1 MAVLGIGGRLLLRR
15 EAPKA
20 IVVSP
25 NKVHLESNSLAV
37 DDRDF
42 WTGDLVTINS
52 DRGVPFLNTSNIP
65 QCPDGCATYFGS
77 DWYLASNR
85 SHIGNGQQTFYKTSD
100 TASFYTKTPVS
111 NSATYYVYRDQLD
124 RLSFYTT
131 HAASLQ
137 GSRNQRVPL
146 TRVDWGAM
154 IIAPSG
160 TTDYDNLVL
169 TCAGDIGDYRF
180 SDVQDE
186 ITLDSICDYA
196 PDYQSPIAGVN
207 EYDNAEVQPRERIPE
222 PMWQVMGNLRGWTLD
237 LNANSVDVTA
247 VGEKFGESV
256 KSLVTGG
263 GNIDFEIDRKARGI
277 KEADTNMLLQLLT
290 MTEKGC
296 AAEAQFWMINRTN
309 AEAGLLAGDLYY
321 FTKLLI
327 TNVAI
332 NLRPADIVAG
342 TANFV
347 TTGSIALRQGTN

>member
-1 MAVLGIGGRLLLRR
+1 MAVLGSGGRLLLRR
-15 EAPKA
+15 DAPKA

-25 NKVHLESNSLAV
+25 STVHVESNSLVV

-42 WTGDLVTINS
+42 WTGDLVTINA
-52 DRGVPFLNTSNIP
+52 DRGVPFLDGAGIP
-65 QCPDGCATYFGS
+65 QCPDGCATYFAS

-85 SHIGNGQQTFYKTSD
+85 SHIGNFMEKFYKTSN
-100 TASFYTKTPVS
+100 TANFYAVTPVEK
-111 NSATYYVYRDQLD
+111 SAFYYVYRDQLD

-137 GSRNQRVPL
+137 GNRSQRVQL
-146 TRVDWGAM
+146 ARVDWGAM

-169 TCAGDIGDYRF
+169 SCAGDIGDYRF

-186 ITLDSICDYA
+186 VTLESICAYA
-196 PDYQSPIAGVN
+196 PDYESPLSGV
-207 EYDNAEVQPRERIPE
+207 EDYDNAEIEPRERIPA
-222 PMWQVMGNLRGWTLD
+222 PMWRLMSDIQNWKLD
-237 LNANSVDVTA
+237 LNASSIDATV

-263 GNIDFEIDRKARGI
+263 GTIDFLIDRKAWAVR
-277 KEADTNMLLQLLT
+277 EADATMLMQLLT

-296 AAEAQFWMINRTN
+296 IAEAQFWMMNRPN
-309 AEAGLLAGDLYY
+309 EAQGLLAGELYY
-321 FTKLLI
+321 TTNLLI
-327 TNVAI
+327 TSVAI
-332 NLRPADIVAG
+332 NVRPEDIVAG

>member
-1 MAVLGIGGRLLLRR
+1 MAVLGVGGRLLLRR
-15 EAPKA
+15 DAPKA

-25 NKVHLESNSLAV
+25 STVHVESNSLVV

-42 WTGDLVTINS
+42 WTGDLVTINA
-52 DRGVPFLNTSNIP
+52 DRGVPFLNTNGIP
-65 QCPDGCATYFGS
+65 QCPDGCATYFAS

-85 SHIGNGQQTFYKTSD
+85 SHIGNFMEKFYKTSN
-100 TASFYTKTPVS
+100 TANFYAVTPVEK
-111 NSATYYVYRDQLD
+111 SAFYYVYRDQLD

-137 GSRNQRVPL
+137 GNRSQRVQL
-146 TRVDWGAM
+146 ARVDWGAM

-169 TCAGDIGDYRF
+169 SCAGDIGDYRF

-186 ITLDSICDYA
+186 VTLESICAYA
-196 PDYQSPIAGVN
+196 PDYESPISGIGD
-207 EYDNAEVQPRERIPE
+207 YGNAEIEPRERIPA
-222 PMWQVMGNLRGWTLD
+222 PMWRVMGDLRGWTLD
-237 LNANSVDVTA
+237 LNATSVDVTA

-263 GNIDFEIDRKARGI
+263 GTIDFEIDRKAWAVR
-277 KEADTNMLLQLLT
+277 EADASMLMQLLT

-296 AAEAQFWMINRTN
+296 AAEAQFWMMNRPN
-309 AEAGLLAGDLYY
+309 EEAGLLAGDLYY

-332 NLRPADIVAG
+332 NLRPAEIVAG